1 MCNVVYNV
9 AEVVV
14 VNGPSKTK
22 CFIEFHGSHSLIFL
36 AAMSVLH
43 SHFFFTKL
51 SWIPDFWISGFLIS
65 VCSYMY

>member
-1 MCNVVYNV
+1 MCNAVCNV

-22 CFIEFHGSHSLIFL
+22 CFIEFHGSHILIFL

-43 SHFFFTKL
+43 SHYFFFTKL
-51 SWIPDFWISGFLIS
+51 SWIPDFS